1 VYLKLLLATN
11 NQGKVGEYR
20 ELLGGLPFDLVTP
33 GDIGVDGAVEET
45 GLTFTENARLKAWTL
60 RERSGLLTLADDS
73 GLEVDALNG
82 EPGIRSAR
90 YAGPDATDRDL
101 VAKLLFNLRGVPP
114 EKRGARFRC
123 VIAVAVPGGSIYTR
137 SGNCAG
143 RIAEAPQ
150 GDFGFGYDPVFLVP
164 DLGLTMAELPASTKN
179 RLSHRG
185 RAVRRVRPVLRAL
198 IRHEL

>member
-1 VYLKLLLATN
+1 MKLMLATN

-20 ELLGGLPFDLVTP
+20 ELLRGLPFELVTP
-33 GDIGVDGAVEET
+33 GDIGVDGHVEET
-45 GLTFTENARLKAWTL
+45 GQTFLENARLKAWTL
-60 RERSGLLTLADDS
+60 CERSGLLTLADDS

-101 VAKLLFNLRGVPP
+101 VAKLLANLRGVPP

-123 VIAVAVPGGSIYTR
+123 VIAIAVPGGRIYTR
-137 SGNCAG
+137 SGNCIG
-143 RIAEAPQ
+143 RISEIPR

-164 DLGLTMAELPASTKN
+164 DLGLTMAELPARTKN

-185 RAVRRVRPVLRAL
+185 RAAGQARRVLRAL
-198 IRHEL
+198 SLREL

>member
-1 VYLKLLLATN
+1 MKLLLATN

-20 ELLGGLPFDLVTP
+20 ELLGGLPFELITP
-33 GDIGVDGAVEET
+33 GDIGVDGHVEET
-45 GLTFTENARLKAWTL
+45 GQTFTENARLKAWTL
-60 RERSGLLTLADDS
+60 CERSGLLTLADDS

-101 VAKLLFNLRGVPP
+101 VAKLLSNLRGVAP

-123 VIAVAVPGGSIYTR
+123 VIAIAVPGGRVYTR
-137 SGNCAG
+137 SGNCHG
-143 RIAEAPQ
+143 RISEGPR
-150 GDFGFGYDPVFLVP
+150 GGFGFGYDPVFLVP
-164 DLGLTMAELPASTKN
+164 ELGLTMAELPARTKN

-185 RAVRRVRPVLRAL
+185 RAVRQARRVLRAL
-198 IRHEL
+198 SLREL